1 MQLLAVN
8 FLHIYS
14 HFSHFPGVLGYY
26 TVLSLV
32 YAIYH
37 SLTAFFFLINWAKVI
52 AMLGLGSQA
61 AGLCVILIGAWGV
74 SLLLMNSENNNH
86 SLSGLQPTK
95 SLN

>member
-1 MQLLAVN
+1 MQLLVVN

-14 HFSHFPGVLGYY
+14 RFSHFPGVLGYY

-37 SLTAFFFLINWAKVI
+37 SLTAFFFFLINWAKVI

-74 SLLLMNSENNNH
+74 SLPLMNS
-86 SLSGLQPTK
+86 
-95 SLN
+95 